1 MPKIHINCAVLRR
14 IASNIACLVAFAG
27 LISGCRTA
35 NDGGVEAVATKE
47 APVFSCG
54 DNGQLITELYGGIE
68 TVLDWNENELECTGM
83 PRPEGAGIRLRFAGP
98 TDSDEQR
105 FAFIIALPE
114 FERDTLKTEFSA
126 NITVIEEGSGR
137 FFSTPDLNNC
147 LVEISAV
154 EALDSSGDRY
164 AVTGAFYC
172 VAPLPEINGKT
183 SVSVPELWFT
193 GLLDWSAS

>member
-1 MPKIHINCAVLRR
+1 MLRR
-14 IASNIACLVAFAG
+14 FVLQTTGFLALAG
-27 LISGCRTA
+27 LLAGCRTA
-35 NDGGVEAVATKE
+35 NDGAVEALAAE
-47 APVFSCG
+47 EEPVLLCG

-68 TVLDWNENELECTGM
+68 KVLDWDNNELECTGM

-105 FAFIIALPE
+105 LAFIIALPD
-114 FERDTLKTEFSA
+114 FARDTLETEFNG
-126 NITVIEEGSGR
+126 NITVIEEGTGR
-137 FFSTPDLNNC
+137 FFSTPDLSNC
-147 LVEISAV
+147 LVEIAVV
-154 EALDSSGDRY
+154 EALDESGDRY

-183 SVSVPELWFT
+183 GVSIPELRFT